1 MRLKRF
7 LAFTLL
13 LFLTAFPALAA
24 ASVLQPTDDFY
35 VCDSADV
42 LDEAT
47 EGHIVLNND
56 ALYEACGAQ
65 IVIVTVESTGT
76 TSLEDYAYTLF
87 NDWGIGSS
95 SRNNGLLLVMAIA
108 DDDYWLVQGT
118 GLQDYITAGDL
129 DDMLFDELEPSFAEK
144 DYSTGARKLF
154 DALFDTVARVYNLSL
169 SVDNSLYEEYTAQYG
184 NTSDAAVVNPP
195 TQRKEGSSFMSLLAI
210 IIICIIV
217 VCVCSARR
225 PRHTHHEHHGVPPII
240 ITPRPP
246 RPPRPHH
253 PPMNHPPHNPGGP
266 APHRPSGFG
275 GGMSRSSSRPS
286 GFGGGRPSGGSRPSG
301 FGGGR
306 SGGGGM
312 SRGGGAGR
320 HR

>member
-7 LAFTLL
+7 LSFTLL

-35 VCDSADV
+35 VCDSANV

-47 EGHIVLNND
+47 EGHIILNND

-65 IVIVTVESTGT
+65 IVIVTVDSTDS
-76 TSLEDYAYTLF
+76 TSIEDYAYTLF

-95 SRNNGLLLVMAIA
+95 SKNNGLLLVMAID
-108 DDDYWLVQGT
+108 DDDYWLVQGS

-129 DDMLFDELEPSFAEK
+129 DDMLFDELEPEFAEK
-144 DYSTGARKLF
+144 NYSAGAVKLF
-154 DALFDTVARVYNLSL
+154 DALFESVTRIYNLSL
-169 SVDNSLYEEYTAQYG
+169 SVDNSLYEEYIAQYG
-184 NTSDAAVVNPP
+184 DASESTAVITP
-195 TQRKEGSSFMSLLAI
+195 TQRKEGSSIMPLFIIAI
-210 IIICIIV
+210 VCIVIVCIC
-217 VCVCSARR
+217 ADR
-225 PRHTHHEHHGVPPII
+225 PRRTHRAHRGVPPII

-246 RPPRPHH
+246 H
-253 PPMNHPPHNPGGP
+253 PPMNHPPHHPGGP

-275 GGMSRSSSRPS
+275 GGMSHGSSRPS
-286 GFGGGRPSGGSRPSG
+286 SFGGGRSGGGGMSRGGSRPSG